1 MSEKIVEVRNLT
13 KQYGKQ
19 KALDDVTF
27 SIKKGSI
34 VGLIGPN
41 GAGKTTIM
49 KTLGGLVFPTSGEI
63 EMYGA
68 TDEKGLNHART
79 RMSFM
84 IEAPYEKEKMTA
96 RENLEKQ
103 RLQKGIP
110 DKKRID
116 EVLKQVN
123 LENTGKKIVKNF
135 SLGMRQRLGL
145 ANALLAKPELLVL
158 DEPINGLDPEGIVEI
173 RELFRRLNKEE
184 NITLVISSHIL
195 SELSLLCT
203 DYVFINNGKIKG
215 VFTEDELKA
224 ACSEYIQ
231 INTDNNEKASAVLID
246 KIGIEKM
253 DVTKESGIRIYE
265 KLDEIRYISKTLY
278 ENGIIPVE
286 IAKNEVSLEDYYMK
300 MVSEV

>member
-49 KTLGGLVFPTSGEI
+49 KTLGGLVYPTSGEI

-145 ANALLAKPELLVL
+145 ANALLAKPELLIL

-224 ACSEYIQ
+224 ECSEYIQ
-231 INTDNNEKASAVLID
+231 INTDNNEKASAILID

-300 MVSEV
+300 MVSGV